1 MTTFQLKS
9 FQEKVVESI
18 YNIYQKVLERR
29 RLQYGSHHNYG
40 KLGKRELPET
50 VLSPIK
56 VIEKV
61 TI

>member
-1 MTTFQLKS
+1 M
-9 FQEKVVESI
+9 ESI
-18 YNIYQKVLERR
+18 FNIYQKVLERR

-40 KLGKRELPET
+40 KLGKET